1 MVAVQNA
8 SFNTQYG
15 TTQGTLSFT
24 EMYGYT
30 QAGQPNAK
38 MLQAIESTS
47 ADPINL
53 TATYTYDNEGKMAS
67 VTYPNSGP
75 TYTYG
80 FDSMYRPVSLT
91 SGSNTIVSNVT

>member
-1 MVAVQNA
+1 LVRKSDSCRPIEPRLELADADLVAVQNA

-38 MLQAIESTS
+38 MLQAIK
-47 ADPINL
+47 D
-53 TATYTYDNEGKMAS
+53 
-67 VTYPNSGP
+67 
-75 TYTYG
+75 
-80 FDSMYRPVSLT
+80 
-91 SGSNTIVSNVT
+91 